1 MAIDNDNDLDA
12 LVRTAMKTLDEQVP
26 SGYFEALPNR
36 TLERLALEEGTMQ
49 AGSTSGSEAK
59 SSSATP
65 SSGPQAIPKVPV
77 EEDSGLHDIRS
88 LAQTT
93 KERISSKRITLS
105 PTRSV
110 SEEELIASAS
120 GSWKS
125 LALPQPASMV
135 SLPALAD
142 LPPAS
147 VVEPS
152 KPSKPLFAAAVAK
165 QQAAPATSSRKLM
178 AIAGLGIAAAAGV
191 TLFVTMSSKSDV
203 AAPKPEPK
211 LDVAT
216 AAAPAPMPIAPPAAP
231 VVQHIDEPAA
241 GSAAVVAAATPP
253 TETTP
258 APTPN
263 VPSKL
268 VATKSRA
275 IAPAPVA
282 HAAKPATIAAK
293 DQAPAPTAP
302 EGKKAEGGSGG
313 KGDATGKAVANGQES
328 LDQLIKEAGAEDK
341 PKAGPALDKKE
352 LSAGDFKAG
361 MSAIQ
366 GKAQACFKGTQG
378 TAAVKLVI
386 VPSGKV
392 TRVTVTGKFA
402 GKPEAECV
410 TAAVKAAT
418 FPPWDGG
425 SQTMGYSFLLSE

>member
-1 MAIDNDNDLDA
+1 
-12 LVRTAMKTLDEQVP
+12 
-26 SGYFEALPNR
+26 
-36 TLERLALEEGTMQ
+36 MQ

-65 SSGPQAIPKVPV
+65 SASPPAAVPKLPA

-93 KERISSKRITLS
+93 KDRISSKRITLS
-105 PTRSV
+105 PTKSV

-135 SLPALAD
+135 SLPALSE
-142 LPPAS
+142 LPPAA
-147 VVEPS
+147 VIEKS
-152 KPSKPLFAAAVAK
+152 KPMFAATIAQQPPAK
-165 QQAAPATSSRKLM
+165 SSSRRMM
-178 AIAGLGIAAAAGV
+178 AIVGLGIAAAAGV
-191 TLFVTMSSKSDV
+191 TLFVTMSSKD
-203 AAPKPEPK
+203 AAPTAAPTSE
-211 LDVAT
+211 VAT
-216 AAAPAPMPIAPPAAP
+216 AATPAPAPAPAPVAPAGAP
-231 VVQHIDEPAA
+231 VVQHIEEAPAA
-241 GSAAVVAAATPP
+241 GSAAAVVAAAPPPVETPP
-253 TETTP
+253 EAAP
-258 APTPN
+258 AK
-263 VPSKL
+263 SI
-268 VATKSRA
+268 ATKSRA
-275 IAPAPVA
+275 KTPAA
-282 HAAKPATIAAK
+282 HAAAKPTVIATK
-293 DQAPAPTAP
+293 DQPPAPAAESKKSDTGVA
-302 EGKKAEGGSGG
+302 GKS
-313 KGDATGKAVANGQES
+313 DATGKAVANGQES

-341 PKAGPALDKKE
+341 PKAGPVLDKKE
-352 LSAGDFKAG
+352 LSANDFKSG

-378 TAAVKLVI
+378 MAQVKLVI

-410 TAAVKAAT
+410 TSAVKSAT

>member
-1 MAIDNDNDLDA
+1 MATDGDDDLDA
-12 LVRTAMKTLDEQVP
+12 LVRTAMKTLDEQAS
-26 SGYFEALPNR
+26 SGYFEALPSR

-59 SSSATP
+59 SSSVTTSAAP
-65 SSGPQAIPKVPV
+65 PKV

-93 KERISSKRITLS
+93 KERISSKRITS
-105 PTRSV
+105 GPIKTD
-110 SEEELIASAS
+110 EELLASAS

-135 SLPALAD
+135 SLPELAD
-142 LPPAS
+142 LPPAA
-147 VVEPS
+147 VVDKS
-152 KPSKPLFAAAVAK
+152 KPASHVETSKPMFAATVA
-165 QQAAPATSSRKLM
+165 QHAAPATSSRKLM

-191 TLFVTMSSKSDV
+191 TLLVTMQSKPPASDG
-203 AAPKPEPK
+203 
-211 LDVAT
+211 
-216 AAAPAPMPIAPPAAP
+216 AAAKSEPTLAMATTPTAPPAPAAP

-241 GSAAVVAAATPP
+241 GSAAAVVVAADHP
-253 TETTP
+253 TEAAA
-258 APTPN
+258 APEPTAP
-263 VPSKL
+263 PK

-275 IAPAPVA
+275 KVAVTPAA
-282 HAAKPATIAAK
+282 HAAKPTTIASK
-293 DQAPAPTAP
+293 DQAPASAP
-302 EGKKAEGGSGG
+302 ESKKAESGG

-341 PKAGPALDKKE
+341 PKAGPTLDKKE
-352 LSAGDFKAG
+352 LSANDFKAG

-378 TAAVKLVI
+378 MAQVKLVI

-392 TRVTVTGKFA
+392 TRVTVTGKFS
-402 GKPEAECV
+402 GQPEAACV
-410 TAAVKAAT
+410 TSAVKSAT

>member
-1 MAIDNDNDLDA
+1 MASDGDDDLDV

-36 TLERLALEEGTMQ
+36 LLERLALEEGTMQ
-49 AGSTSGSEAK
+49 AGSASGSEAK

-65 SSGPQAIPKVPV
+65 SSGPQAAPKI

-105 PTRSV
+105 PTKSK
-110 SEEELIASAS
+110 SEEELLASAS

-135 SLPALAD
+135 SLPELAK

-147 VVEPS
+147 VVETS
-152 KPSKPLFAAAVAK
+152 KPMFAATVA
-165 QQAAPATSSRKLM
+165 QRQAPAKSHKLM

-203 AAPKPEPK
+203 AAPKSSAPEAAAPIA
-211 LDVAT
+211 VAT
-216 AAAPAPMPIAPPAAP
+216 ATPPVTPPAAP
-231 VVQHIDEPAA
+231 VIQHIDEPAA
-241 GSAAVVAAATPP
+241 GSAAVVVATAPP
-253 TETTP
+253 ETEPDAP
-258 APTPN
+258 AK
-263 VPSKL
+263 V

-275 IAPAPVA
+275 KAIAAPTPAA
-282 HAAKPATIAAK
+282 HSAKPTAIASK
-293 DQAPAPTAP
+293 DQAPAPTTAP
-302 EGKKAEGGSGG
+302 EGKKAESGG
-313 KGDATGKAVANGQES
+313 KADKGDATGKAVANGQES
-328 LDQLIKEAGAEDK
+328 LDQLIKEAGAEEK
-341 PKAGPALDKKE
+341 PKAGPTLDKKE

-366 GKAQACFKGTQG
+366 GKAQGCFKGTQG
-378 TAAVKLVI
+378 MASVKLVI

-402 GKPEAECV
+402 GQPEAECV
-410 TAAVKAAT
+410 TAAVKSAT
-418 FPPWDGG
+418 FPAWDGG

>member
-1 MAIDNDNDLDA
+1 
-12 LVRTAMKTLDEQVP
+12 
-26 SGYFEALPNR
+26 
-36 TLERLALEEGTMQ
+36 
-49 AGSTSGSEAK
+49 
-59 SSSATP
+59 
-65 SSGPQAIPKVPV
+65 
-77 EEDSGLHDIRS
+77 
-88 LAQTT
+88 
-93 KERISSKRITLS
+93 
-105 PTRSV
+105 
-110 SEEELIASAS
+110 
-120 GSWKS
+120 
-125 LALPQPASMV
+125 
-135 SLPALAD
+135 LPALAD

-147 VVEPS
+147 VVETSTSSTSSTSS
-152 KPSKPLFAAAVAK
+152 KPSKPMFATVA
-165 QQAAPATSSRKLM
+165 QQQPAKSSRKLM

-203 AAPKPEPK
+203 AAPKSEPK
-211 LDVAT
+211 LEVAT
-216 AAAPAPMPIAPPAAP
+216 AATPAPAPTPVTPAAAP
-231 VVQHIDEPAA
+231 IVQHIDEPAA
-241 GSAAVVAAATPP
+241 GSAAAVAAAVTPP
-253 TETTP
+253 TEATP
-258 APTPN
+258 AATLDAP
-263 VPSKL
+263 PSKL

-275 IAPAPVA
+275 KVAAPVPAA
-282 HAAKPATIAAK
+282 HAAKPTTIAAK
-293 DQAPAPTAP
+293 DQAPAPTTAP